1 MQTQILKDL
10 QETIFEEFQDRSR
23 FLKETK
29 LSMKDLNI
37 SIDYTIDYITLAG
50 EEFHDDQF
58 SHYYNASLEEDDSK
72 SQSAILKILELSHA
86 PERST
91 VSQNSVD
98 LTFRIRPTMIT
109 KNRAKIDC
117 TTRATVR
124 GVSIFQEAPMTCI
137 YENGELVDVSQKLE
151 SFTLTDAVKEFCNAA
166 NVSIVEAPLRAYQLS
181 SLSRPVGVNE
191 TELSQIT
198 DEQEAYE
205 IFEHNEDVNKNY
217 LLKLIFE
224 LEGYNLVD
232 MHEFNEEFSFEIDVK
247 RDVQRGNRMLK
258 ERTQNTLKIL
268 FDYYHK
274 PRKSASVKTEK
285 LRLSKSTLA
294 HLYRFDKYF
303 SIDAKNASLLKIS
316 TEDREIDVD
325 GEIYEVTRM
334 SIQEARFKIEEND
347 DRSIAEIVEDNL
359 DYEILEDFYIVGADR
374 YKSESDLIEA
384 LQSQ

>member
-1 MQTQILKDL
+1 
-10 QETIFEEFQDRSR
+10 
-23 FLKETK
+23 
-29 LSMKDLNI
+29 MKDLNI
-37 SIDYTIDYITLAG
+37 SIDYAIDYITLAG
-50 EEFHDDQF
+50 EEFNDGPFNHF
-58 SHYYNASLEEDDSK
+58 YNAALAEDDSR
-72 SQSAILKILELSHA
+72 SQSVILKILELSHA

-91 VSQNSVD
+91 VSQTSVD

-151 SFTLTDAVKEFCNAA
+151 SFTLHNAIEYFCDVA
-166 NVSIVEAPLRAYQLS
+166 NVSAVEAPLRAYQLQ

-191 TELSQIT
+191 EKLSQIT

-205 IFEHNEDVNKNY
+205 IFEYNEDVNKNY

-224 LEGYNLVD
+224 LEGYNIVD

-285 LRLSKSTLA
+285 LRLSKSTLV

-303 SIDAKNASLLKIS
+303 SIDSKNASLLKIS

-325 GEIYEVTRM
+325 GIIYEVTRM

-359 DYEILEDFYIVGADR
+359 DYEILEDYYILGADR

-384 LQSQ
+384 IQSQ